1 MIKTN
6 GAISWESVMMTNYGT
21 PSRTF
26 ISGKG
31 CVLKDD
37 QGKSY
42 LDFLAGIATNVLGHG
57 HPAVIKAVTKQ
68 VSTLAHVSNFFAHP
82 QGLRLASRLQEMTGD
97 SQARIFFCNSGA
109 EANEAALKISRRTG
123 RSRIVATQGSFHG
136 RTMGAL
142 SMTGQPSKREPFAPL
157 LKGIAHV
164 PYGDLS
170 AMSRAVSKKT
180 AMIIVEPIM
189 GEAGVITPEDGYL
202 AGLREICDRVGALL
216 VFDCVQTGIGRT
228 GQWFGFEHEKV
239 QPDVVTLAKG
249 LGGGLPLGATIAYG
263 RAAQLLQPGDHG
275 TTFGGNPI
283 ACAAA
288 NAVLDVIES
297 KKLMQ
302 SAKVFEKK
310 IKKSLSGLPAVTQVR
325 GRGLLLGIELT
336 TPIAKQVAAAMLDAG
351 VIVNAAN
358 DQTVRIAPPLI
369 VTAPQIEKFIVVFK
383 KVMKESNHG

>member
-1 MIKTN
+1 
-6 GAISWESVMMTNYGT
+6 MMANYGT

-26 ISGKG
+26 VSAKG

-37 QGKSY
+37 QGDSY

-68 VSTLAHVSNFFAHP
+68 ISTLAHVSNFFAHP
-82 QGLRLASRLQEMTGD
+82 QGLLLASRLQKMTGD
-97 SQARIFFCNSGA
+97 PDARIFFCNSGA

-123 RSRIVATQGSFHG
+123 RSRIVAAQGAFHG

-142 SMTGQPSKREPFAPL
+142 SMTGQPSKREPFMPL
-157 LKGIAHV
+157 LKGITHV

-170 AMSRAVSKKT
+170 AMSRAVTKKT
-180 AMIIVEPIM
+180 AMVIVEPIM

-202 AGLREICDRVGALL
+202 IGLREICDQVGALL

-228 GQWFGFEHEKV
+228 GQWFGFEHEDV
-239 QPDVVTLAKG
+239 QPDVITLAKG
-249 LGGGLPLGATIAYG
+249 LGGGLPLGVTIAYG
-263 RAAQLLQPGDHG
+263 SAAQLLQPGDHG
-275 TTFGGNPI
+275 TTFGGNPV

-288 NAVLDVIES
+288 NAVLEVIES

-302 SAKVFEKK
+302 SAKLLERK
-310 IKKSLSGLPAVTQVR
+310 IKKSLSTVQGVSEVR

-336 TPIAKQVAAAMLDAG
+336 TPTAKEISSAMLDSG

-358 DQTVRIAPPLI
+358 ERTIRIAPPLI
-369 VTAPQIEKFIVVFK
+369 VTAPQVEKFITTFK
-383 KVMKESNHG
+383 KVLKEANHG

>member
-1 MIKTN
+1 MKKN
-6 GAISWESVMMTNYGT
+6 ESATWDDVMMTNYGT

-26 ISGKG
+26 VSAKG
-31 CVLKDD
+31 CIIKDD
-37 QGKSY
+37 QGRSY

-57 HPAVIKAVTKQ
+57 HPSVIKAVTKQ
-68 VSTLAHVSNFFAHP
+68 ISTLSHVSNFFAHP
-82 QGLRLASRLQEMTGD
+82 QGLLLASRLQKMTGD
-97 SQARIFFCNSGA
+97 SSARVFFCNSGA

-123 RSRIVATQGSFHG
+123 RSRIVAAQGSFHG

-157 LKGIAHV
+157 LKGITHV
-164 PYGDLS
+164 PFGDLS

-180 AMIIVEPIM
+180 AMVIIEPIM

-202 AGLREICDRVGALL
+202 SGVREICDRVGALL

-239 QPDVVTLAKG
+239 QPDVITVAKG

-263 RAAQLLQPGDHG
+263 RAAHLLQPGDHG

-288 NAVLDVIES
+288 NAVLDVIDN

-302 SAKVFEKK
+302 SAKIFEKK
-310 IKKSLSGLPAVTQVR
+310 IKKSLRNSPGISEVR

-336 TPIAKQVAAAMLDAG
+336 SPNAKKIAAVMLEAG

-358 DQTVRIAPPLI
+358 EQTIRIAPPLI
-369 VTAPQIEKFIVVFK
+369 VTSPQIDKFLVTLK
-383 KVMKESNHG
+383 KILKEASHD

>member
-1 MIKTN
+1 MNKKSASIF
-6 GAISWESVMMTNYGT
+6 WDDVMMSNYGT

-26 ISGKG
+26 VSAKG
-31 CVLKDD
+31 ALLKDE
-37 QGKSY
+37 QGRTY
-42 LDFLAGIATNVLGHG
+42 VDFLAGIATNVLGHG
-57 HPAVIKAVTKQ
+57 HPAVIKAVTNQ
-68 VSTLAHVSNFFAHP
+68 ISTLAHVSNFFSHP
-82 QGLRLASRLQEMTGD
+82 QGLLLASRLQKMTGD
-97 SQARIFFCNSGA
+97 SHARIFFCNSGA

-123 RSRIVATQGSFHG
+123 RTRIVAAQGSFHG

-142 SMTGQPSKREPFAPL
+142 SMTGQPSKREPFTPL
-157 LKGIAHV
+157 LKGITHV

-170 AMSRAVSKKT
+170 AMSRAVTRKT
-180 AMIIVEPIM
+180 AMVIIEPIM

-202 AGLREICDRVGALL
+202 AGLRIICDRVGALL

-228 GQWFGFEHEKV
+228 GQWFGFEHENV

-263 RAAQLLQPGDHG
+263 RTAQLLQPGDHG
-275 TTFGGNPI
+275 TTFGGNPV

-302 SAKVFEKK
+302 STRVFERK
-310 IKKSLSGLPAVTQVR
+310 IKKSVSNIPGVSEVR
-325 GRGLLLGIELT
+325 GRGLLLGIELNS
-336 TPIAKQVAAAMLDAG
+336 PIAKQVATAMLDAG

-358 DQTVRIAPPLI
+358 EQTIRIAPPLI
-369 VTAPQIEKFIVVFK
+369 VTMPQIEKFIMTFK
-383 KVMKESNHG
+383 KVMKEAHHG

>member
-1 MIKTN
+1 MKTN

-310 IKKSLSGLPAVTQVR
+310 IKKSLSGLPGVTQVR

-336 TPIAKQVAAAMLDAG
+336 TPIAKQVATAMLDAG

>member
-6 GAISWESVMMTNYGT
+6 GTLSWESVMMANYGT
-21 PSRTF
+21 PSLTF
-26 ISGKG
+26 VSGKG

-82 QGLRLASRLQEMTGD
+82 QGLRLASRLLEMTGD

-123 RSRIVATQGSFHG
+123 RTRIVAAQGSFHG

-157 LKGIAHV
+157 LKGISHV
-164 PYGDLS
+164 PFGDLS

-180 AMIIVEPIM
+180 AMVIVEPIM
-189 GEAGVITPEDGYL
+189 GEAGVITPDDGYL
-202 AGLREICDRVGALL
+202 AGLRDICDRVGALL

-239 QPDVVTLAKG
+239 QPDVITLAKG

-263 RAAQLLQPGDHG
+263 RAAELLQPGDHG

-283 ACAAA
+283 ACAAGS
-288 NAVLDVIES
+288 AVLDVIES

-302 SAKVFEKK
+302 SAKVFERK
-310 IKKSLSGLPAVTQVR
+310 IKKSLSAVPGVSEVR

-336 TPIAKQVAAAMLDAG
+336 VPIAKKVASSMLEAG

-358 DQTVRIAPPLI
+358 EKTIRIAPPLI
-369 VTAPQIEKFIVVFK
+369 VTAAQIDKFISIFK
-383 KVMKESNHG
+383 KVMKEEDHG

>member
-1 MIKTN
+1 MKKI
-6 GAISWESVMMTNYGT
+6 GAIAWDDVMMTNYGT

-26 ISGKG
+26 VSGKG

-42 LDFLAGIATNVLGHG
+42 LDFLAGIATNILGHG

-68 VSTLAHVSNFFAHP
+68 VSTLAHVSNFFSHP
-82 QGLRLASRLQEMTGD
+82 QGLLLASRLQKMTGD
-97 SQARIFFCNSGA
+97 ANSRIFFCNSGA

-123 RSRIVATQGSFHG
+123 RSRIVAAQGSFHG

-142 SMTGQPSKREPFAPL
+142 SMTGQPSKREPFTPL
-157 LKGIAHV
+157 LKGITHV

-180 AMIIVEPIM
+180 AMVIVEPIM
-189 GEAGVITPEDGYL
+189 GEAGVVTPEDGYL

-249 LGGGLPLGATIAYG
+249 IGGGLPLGATIAYG

-297 KKLMQ
+297 KNLMQ
-302 SAKVFEKK
+302 SANLFEKK
-310 IKKSLSGLPAVTQVR
+310 IKRSLTGTTGISRVR
-325 GRGLLLGIELT
+325 GRGLLIGIELT
-336 TPIAKQVAAAMLDAG
+336 TPIAKKVATALLDAG
-351 VIVNAAN
+351 IIVNAAN
-358 DQTVRIAPPLI
+358 DQTIRIAPPLI
-369 VTAPQIEKFIVVFK
+369 VTMPQIEKFITTFK
-383 KVMKESNHG
+383 KIMKETNHG

>member
-1 MIKTN
+1 
-6 GAISWESVMMTNYGT
+6 
-21 PSRTF
+21 
-26 ISGKG
+26 
-31 CVLKDD
+31 
-37 QGKSY
+37 
-42 LDFLAGIATNVLGHG
+42 
-57 HPAVIKAVTKQ
+57 
-68 VSTLAHVSNFFAHP
+68 
-82 QGLRLASRLQEMTGD
+82 
-97 SQARIFFCNSGA
+97 
-109 EANEAALKISRRTG
+109 
-123 RSRIVATQGSFHG
+123 
-136 RTMGAL
+136 MGAL

-263 RAAQLLQPGDHG
+263 GAAQLLQPGDHG

-297 KKLMQ
+297 KKYMQ

-310 IKKSLSGLPAVTQVR
+310 IKKSLSGLPGVTQVR

-358 DQTVRIAPPLI
+358 DQTIRIAPPLI

-383 KVMKESNHG
+383 KVIKESNHG

>member
-1 MIKTN
+1 MMKTN

-68 VSTLAHVSNFFAHP
+68 VSTLAHVSNFFAHQ

-123 RSRIVATQGSFHG
+123 RSRIVAAQGSFHG

-310 IKKSLSGLPAVTQVR
+310 IKMSLSVVPGVSEVR
-325 GRGLLLGIELT
+325 GRGLLLGIELR
-336 TPIAKQVAAAMLDAG
+336 TPIAKWVAAAMLEAG

-358 DQTVRIAPPLI
+358 DQTIRIAPPLI
-369 VTAPQIEKFIVVFK
+369 VTAPQIEKFIAVFK

>member
-1 MIKTN
+1 
-6 GAISWESVMMTNYGT
+6 
-21 PSRTF
+21 
-26 ISGKG
+26 
-31 CVLKDD
+31 
-37 QGKSY
+37 
-42 LDFLAGIATNVLGHG
+42 
-57 HPAVIKAVTKQ
+57 
-68 VSTLAHVSNFFAHP
+68 
-82 QGLRLASRLQEMTGD
+82 MTGD
-97 SQARIFFCNSGA
+97 SNARVFFCNSGA

-142 SMTGQPSKREPFAPL
+142 SMTGQPSKREPFIPL
-157 LKGIAHV
+157 LKGVAHV

-180 AMIIVEPIM
+180 AMVIVEPIM

-202 AGLREICDRVGALL
+202 AGLRAICDRVGALL

-228 GQWFGFEHEKV
+228 GQWFGFEHENV
-239 QPDVVTLAKG
+239 QPDLVTLAKG
-249 LGGGLPLGATIAYG
+249 IGGGLPLGATIAYG
-263 RAAQLLQPGDHG
+263 KAAQLLQPGDHG

-302 SAKVFEKK
+302 SAKVFERK
-310 IKKSLSGLPAVTQVR
+310 IKKSLSNNPGVLQVR

-336 TPIAKQVAAAMLDAG
+336 APIAKNVATSMLEAG
-351 VIVNAAN
+351 IIVNAAN
-358 DQTVRIAPPLI
+358 DQTIRIAPPLI
-369 VTAPQIEKFIVVFK
+369 VTMAQIEKFIATFK
-383 KVMKESNHG
+383 KVLKEIDNG

>member
-1 MIKTN
+1 
-6 GAISWESVMMTNYGT
+6 
-21 PSRTF
+21 
-26 ISGKG
+26 
-31 CVLKDD
+31 
-37 QGKSY
+37 
-42 LDFLAGIATNVLGHG
+42 
-57 HPAVIKAVTKQ
+57 
-68 VSTLAHVSNFFAHP
+68 
-82 QGLRLASRLQEMTGD
+82 
-97 SQARIFFCNSGA
+97 
-109 EANEAALKISRRTG
+109 
-123 RSRIVATQGSFHG
+123 
-136 RTMGAL
+136 
-142 SMTGQPSKREPFAPL
+142 
-157 LKGIAHV
+157 
-164 PYGDLS
+164 
-170 AMSRAVSKKT
+170 MSRAVSKKT
-180 AMIIVEPIM
+180 AMVIVEPIM

-202 AGLREICDRVGALL
+202 AGLRDICDRVGALL

-310 IKKSLSGLPAVTQVR
+310 IKKTISAVPGVSEVR

-336 TPIAKQVAAAMLDAG
+336 TPNAKKVAASMLEAG

-358 DQTVRIAPPLI
+358 DQTIRIAPPLI
-369 VTAPQIEKFIVVFK
+369 VTSAQIEKFILVFK
-383 KVMKESNHG
+383 KVMKEVDHG

>member
-1 MIKTN
+1 
-6 GAISWESVMMTNYGT
+6 MTNYGT

-26 ISGKG
+26 VSGKG
-31 CVLKDD
+31 CVLKDV
-37 QGKSY
+37 QGKAY

-57 HPAVIKAVTKQ
+57 HPAVVRAVTKQ

-97 SQARIFFCNSGA
+97 SQARVFFCNSGA

-123 RSRIVATQGSFHG
+123 RSRIVAAQGSFHG

-157 LKGIAHV
+157 LKGITHV

-202 AGLREICDRVGALL
+202 VGLREICDRVGALL

-239 QPDVVTLAKG
+239 RPDVITLAKG
-249 LGGGLPLGATIAYG
+249 LGGGLPLGATITYG
-263 RAAQLLQPGDHG
+263 RAAELLQPGDHG

-297 KKLMQ
+297 KHWMK
-302 SAKVFEKK
+302 SARVFEKK
-310 IKKSLSGLPAVTQVR
+310 IKKSISAVPGVSEVR
-325 GRGLLLGIELT
+325 GRGLLIGIELR
-336 TPIAKQVAAAMLDAG
+336 TPIAKKVAASMLEAG

-358 DQTVRIAPPLI
+358 DQTIRIAPPLI
-369 VTAPQIEKFIVVFK
+369 VTTPQIEKFISIFK
-383 KVMKESNHG
+383 KVMKEADHG

>member
-1 MIKTN
+1 MKTN
-6 GAISWESVMMTNYGT
+6 GALSWESVMMANYGT

-26 ISGKG
+26 VSGKG

-123 RSRIVATQGSFHG
+123 RTRIVAAQGSFHG

-157 LKGIAHV
+157 LKGISHV
-164 PYGDLS
+164 PFGDLS

-180 AMIIVEPIM
+180 AMVIVEPIM
-189 GEAGVITPEDGYL
+189 GEAGVITPDDGYL
-202 AGLREICDRVGALL
+202 TGLREICDRVGALL

-283 ACAAA
+283 ACAAGS
-288 NAVLDVIES
+288 AVLDVIES

-302 SAKVFEKK
+302 SAKVFERK
-310 IKKSLSGLPAVTQVR
+310 IKKSLSAVPGVSEVR

-336 TPIAKQVAAAMLDAG
+336 VPIAKKVASSMLEAG

-358 DQTVRIAPPLI
+358 DKTIRIAPPLI
-369 VTAPQIEKFIVVFK
+369 VTAPQIEKFIFIFK
-383 KVMKESNHG
+383 KVMEEEDHG

>member
-1 MIKTN
+1 
-6 GAISWESVMMTNYGT
+6 
-21 PSRTF
+21 
-26 ISGKG
+26 
-31 CVLKDD
+31 
-37 QGKSY
+37 
-42 LDFLAGIATNVLGHG
+42 
-57 HPAVIKAVTKQ
+57 
-68 VSTLAHVSNFFAHP
+68 
-82 QGLRLASRLQEMTGD
+82 
-97 SQARIFFCNSGA
+97 
-109 EANEAALKISRRTG
+109 
-123 RSRIVATQGSFHG
+123 
-136 RTMGAL
+136 MGAL

-157 LKGIAHV
+157 LKGITHV

-263 RAAQLLQPGDHG
+263 RAAELLQPGDHG

-310 IKKSLSGLPAVTQVR
+310 IKKSISVVPGVSEVR
-325 GRGLLLGIELT
+325 GRGLLLGIELR
-336 TPIAKQVAAAMLDAG
+336 TPIAKRVAAAMLEAG

-358 DQTVRIAPPLI
+358 DQTIRIAPPLI
-369 VTAPQIEKFIVVFK
+369 VTAPQIEKFISIFK
-383 KVMKESNHG
+383 KVMKEADHG

>member
-1 MIKTN
+1 MIKK
-6 GAISWESVMMTNYGT
+6 GGPISWESVMMTNYGT

-26 ISGKG
+26 VSGKG

-37 QGKSY
+37 QGRAY

-57 HPAVIKAVTKQ
+57 HPSVVKAVTAQ
-68 VSTLAHVSNFFAHP
+68 VSTLSHVSNFFAHP

-97 SQARIFFCNSGA
+97 SQARVFFCNSGA

-123 RSRIVATQGSFHG
+123 KSRIVAAQGSFHG

-157 LKGIAHV
+157 LKGITHV

-180 AMIIVEPIM
+180 AMVIVEPIM

-239 QPDVVTLAKG
+239 RPDVVTLAKG

-263 RAAQLLQPGDHG
+263 RAAELLQPGDHG

-288 NAVLDVIES
+288 NAVLDVIDS

-310 IKKSLSGLPAVTQVR
+310 IKKSLSVVPGVSEVR
-325 GRGLLLGIELT
+325 GRGLLLGIEMR
-336 TPIAKQVAAAMLDAG
+336 TPIAKKVAAAMLEAG

-358 DQTVRIAPPLI
+358 DQTIRIAPPLI
-369 VTAPQIEKFIVVFK
+369 VTTPQIEKFISIFK
-383 KVMKESNHG
+383 KVMKEAEHG

>member
-1 MIKTN
+1 MTRRS
-6 GAISWESVMMTNYGT
+6 ALVSWDDVMMRNYGA

-26 ISGKG
+26 VSGKG

-42 LDFLAGIATNVLGHG
+42 LDFLAGIATNVLGHA
-57 HPAVIKAVTKQ
+57 HPAVVKAVTKQ
-68 VSTLAHVSNFFAHP
+68 VSTLGHVSNFFAHP

-123 RSRIVATQGSFHG
+123 RSRIVATQGAFHG

-157 LKGIAHV
+157 LKGITHV
-164 PYGDLS
+164 PYGDVS

-180 AMIIVEPIM
+180 AMVIVEPIM
-189 GEAGVITPEDGYL
+189 GEAGVITPDVGYL
-202 AGLREICDRVGALL
+202 AELRVICDRVGALL

-228 GQWFGFEHEKV
+228 GEWFGFEHEKV
-239 QPDVVTLAKG
+239 QPDVLTLAKG
-249 LGGGLPLGATIAYG
+249 IGGGLPLGATIAYG
-263 RAAQLLQPGDHG
+263 KTAQLLEPGDHG

-310 IKKSLSGLPAVTQVR
+310 IKKSISAVPGVSEVR
-325 GRGLLLGIELT
+325 GRGLLLGIELA
-336 TPIAKQVAAAMLDAG
+336 TPIAKKVAAEMLDAG
-351 VIVNAAN
+351 IIVNAAN
-358 DQTVRIAPPLI
+358 EKTIRIAPPLI
-369 VTAPQIEKFIVVFK
+369 VTMTQVEKFILVFK
-383 KVMKESNHG
+383 KVMKEVDNG

>member
-1 MIKTN
+1 MKKS
-6 GAISWESVMMTNYGT
+6 AILTWDEVMMTNYGP

-26 ISGKG
+26 VSAKG

-37 QGKSY
+37 EGKSY
-42 LDFLAGIATNVLGHG
+42 LDFLAGIATNVLGHA
-57 HPAVIKAVTKQ
+57 HPSVVKAVTKQ
-68 VSTLAHVSNFFAHP
+68 ISTMAHVSNFFSHP
-82 QGLRLASRLQEMTGD
+82 QGILLATRLQKMTGD
-97 SQARIFFCNSGA
+97 SSARVFFCNSGA

-123 RSRIVATQGSFHG
+123 RSRIVAAQGSFHG

-157 LKGIAHV
+157 LKGVAHV

-180 AMIIVEPIM
+180 AMVIVEPIM
-189 GEAGVITPEDGYL
+189 GEAGVITPDDGYL
-202 AGLREICDRVGALL
+202 AGLRAICDRVGALL

-239 QPDVVTLAKG
+239 QPDVITLAKS
-249 LGGGLPLGATIAYG
+249 LGGGLPIGATIALG

-275 TTFGGNPI
+275 TTFGGNQV

-302 SAKVFEKK
+302 STNVFEKK
-310 IKKSLSGLPAVTQVR
+310 IKKSLSNTPGISEVR
-325 GRGLLLGIELT
+325 GRGLLIGIELT
-336 TPIAKQVAAAMLDAG
+336 TPIAKKISAAMLDLG

-358 DQTVRIAPPLI
+358 DQTIRIAPPLI
-369 VTAPQIEKFIVVFK
+369 VTTTQIDKFLITLK
-383 KVMKESNHG
+383 KVLKEANHG